1 MIYRCESKGRE
12 GRVFKKRGSRRPPGN
27 VPYVVDNL
35 WEWKRPE
42 GFPNRRHSLF
52 ASPKPELARKYS
64 QYGDNG
70 VIYAVEPLGECLLAQ
85 IKEEDARCHDDCRK
99 LPRTLIRL
107 LGEGWADKP
116 VEEKNSIAAIW
127 VPCLT
132 KQEVEGLFET
142 EPLASIRQEIWDS
155 ITFWETTE
163 VLTSLEPL
171 PFEKGEI
178 FLEASEFFLK
188 ALGSG
193 V

>member
-12 GRVFKKRGSRRPPGN
+12 GKVFEKRDSRRPPGN

-85 IKEEDARCHDDCRK
+85 IKEEDARYHKDCRNLTK
-99 LPRTLIRL
+99 SLIRL
-107 LGEGWADKP
+107 LGKGWADKL
-116 VEEKNSIAAIW
+116 VEEKDPIAALW
-127 VPCLT
+127 VPCLE
-132 KQEVEGLFET
+132 KQEVEGLLKI
-142 EPLASIRQEIWDS
+142 EPLASIREELWDS
-155 ITFWETTE
+155 ITFWETAKIFA
-163 VLTSLEPL
+163 LGKPL
-171 PFEKGEI
+171 PFGEGEI
-178 FLEASEFFLK
+178 MMESEAWKLIPCDQ
-188 ALGSG
+188 
-193 V
+193 